1 MTHFWTYE
9 WIAIGYFLYLIGTA
23 VALPGLPPNRRARVA
38 ALSFAV
44 LGVVGGIATIDGS
57 WTRIVRPWLPLV
69 YMVAAYWLPSQLVTR
84 TNQAFEARLTA
95 WDRLPLVSRLAT
107 FRIRAPAAVLEVL
120 ELAYLF
126 CYPLV
131 PLGFLALALKGQTAG
146 AEADRFWTTVLGA
159 ALPCYGTLPWL
170 PTRPPRAIEIADA
183 GATPSVR
190 VINAR
195 VLRSVSVGWNTFPS
209 GHAAASV
216 ATALAVGARMPIVG
230 AVFGLIATGICIGSV
245 TGRYHYAADA
255 VAGVVLSAAAF
266 AFAHAMVA
274 GH

>member
-9 WIAIGYFLYLIGTA
+9 WIAIGYFLYLIATA
-23 VALPGLPPNRRARVA
+23 AALPGLPSNRRARVA

-44 LGVVGGIATIDGS
+44 LGVIGAIATIDVA
-57 WTRIVRPWLPLV
+57 WTHTVRPWLPLV
-69 YMVAAYWLPSQLVTR
+69 YIVAAYWLPSQLVTR
-84 TNQAFEARLTA
+84 ANQAFEAKLMA
-95 WDRLPLVSRLAT
+95 WDRLPSVSRLAT
-107 FRIRAPAAVLEVL
+107 FRTRAPVAVLQVL

-131 PLGFLALALKGQTAG
+131 PLGFATLALTGQTTG
-146 AEADRFWTTVLGA
+146 ADVDRFWTTVLGA

-170 PTRPPRAIEIADA
+170 PTRPPRVIETAQA
-183 GATPSVR
+183 GAIPSVR

-216 ATALAVGARMPIVG
+216 AIALAVGARMPIVG
-230 AVFGLIATGICIGSV
+230 AVFGVMAIGICIGSV

-255 VAGVVLSAAAF
+255 AAGVVLGAAAF
-266 AFAHAMVA
+266 AFAAIVV
-274 GH
+274 GR